1 MFDLIEEWK
10 PIEGYEGR
18 YEVSN
23 TGKVRSLNFKRAV
36 GEVEEMRLQDKGKG
50 YLAVWL
56 WYGEGRNSH
65 YVRRLVAKAFIPNP
79 QKLLEVNHLDEDKS
93 NNHISNLEWC
103 NRAYNNSFGTRVK
116 RISMSVEA
124 FDPVSGRIIHT
135 FPSTAEAH
143 RNGFNSGAISK
154 CCAGKRNTH
163 KGLYWRYI

>member
-1 MFDLIEEWK
+1 MIEEWK

-56 WYGEGRNSH
+56 WDGEGRNSH
-65 YVRRLVAKAFIPNP
+65 YVHRLVAKAFIPNP

-116 RISMSVEA
+116 RISMPVEA
-124 FDPVSGRIIHT
+124 LDPVSGRIIHT
-135 FPSTAEAH
+135 FQVLQKLTEMVSIQEPSPSAVQEKEIPIKDYT
-143 RNGFNSGAISK
+143 GGIFK
-154 CCAGKRNTH
+154 Q
-163 KGLYWRYI
+163 